1 MGSDVMWNHLC
12 RDPCAPLPLPM
23 MTDAE
28 QMDESKKTRKACD
41 QCRSRKVKCDGLPT
55 CTRCV
60 NKGFPC
66 TYNYVFKKRLRKKM
80 QEMVNQPKR
89 RRGRP
94 RKSSIVNSPLVSDR
108 DPAAEAAGP
117 ASSNNTST
125 SNLGSTS
132 GRYAGSLGAS
142 TPASTVGAGA
152 AAAVSA
158 QQYLPQPLPLPI
170 PMSTSVSAPL
180 GAAEATFPYPV
191 ANNTSFAG
199 AIPSY
204 DAGFYRNTVP
214 SNPLALSQLSGSPA
228 PAPAPAHATEQDS
241 SVEQRLQ
248 KMESMISLLLDKVSS
263 KSPRPSALSAA
274 NFGPSQ
280 AGTGGCAGALSLT
293 GVNLDASSAR
303 ATSDIAS
310 NSNSNTH
317 ASFTMNHNTF
327 SGSERSKANDSPQL
341 FESGCSSLTNP
352 ESLQKWVGLLMHTS
366 IFFLSPIGMKTLE
379 NKMENPEALAPLKQ
393 IVQVSTPC
401 ERKII
406 SIWTNPIYESQL
418 TPLPSRAN
426 IECLLQA
433 LSAPFFLLKVL
444 DVGYLKHLLRLYC
457 DFRDGLIPEPYF
469 SYSDYLLMNS
479 SLLVACLV
487 IEEFSEKA
495 LNGGG
500 PMPDFKSLREVSDNL
515 LDNALFYYS
524 RLSVISGG
532 VSSIVGS
539 LFLAF
544 YADSISLSR
553 AAYLISS
560 SAIRQA
566 QELGL
571 HIEETYRTLPQH
583 ERALRL
589 NIWWACYVFDRELCI
604 RWGQTP
610 VINDNDISAPPL
622 PGFEAYWSPNQTAEQ
637 GPSKRSIYHFEIQ
650 TLLEPLLENPSSSI
664 DLEQYISTDYA
675 FITAKVYDN
684 FLRAG
689 ALKNVSKKEAK
700 ERLIHTIAE
709 LDYWKESIPK
719 PIRPR
724 TKEDD
729 DKSFYEFIEKLTLTN
744 TMYSLHLMIMA
755 TSLHVRYHHV
765 KLMVF
770 RAYTKHCFVEYG
782 DRIDDELLSEPT
794 ISARNILHMSCVV
807 DSRFGNYVNYF
818 IFYPFNAFLSICG
831 LYILLEK
838 EPPDL
843 RSDLQLLIDSI
854 KLHFT
859 PFVSNKKHHEKGG
872 MVELVLKGMLYATYV
887 TCKSRFGDIPLEGL
901 EVLDDARAIAEGNKT
916 AAEIVCPVLNMIET
930 RVSPER
936 PLCKLP
942 YFYNQNPSLFITKD
956 DNSHSRESPL
966 HSASHSPIDRPS
978 QLSDIPILV
987 GNDTDRTPNVSFLL
1001 SPSHQ
1006 PTEGNIRL
1014 NPANATT
1021 VGFKAE
1027 GSEDKNPFLS
1037 NGAVKLDKDPEPDY
1051 FNMSDVNSKD
1061 TLFHNMLNIPN
1072 YFFDYLYEDT
1082 NNTALT
1088 GFP

>member
-1 MGSDVMWNHLC
+1 
-12 RDPCAPLPLPM
+12 
-23 MTDAE
+23 
-28 QMDESKKTRKACD
+28 
-41 QCRSRKVKCDGLPT
+41 
-55 CTRCV
+55 
-60 NKGFPC
+60 
-66 TYNYVFKKRLRKKM
+66 
-80 QEMVNQPKR
+80 
-89 RRGRP
+89 
-94 RKSSIVNSPLVSDR
+94 
-108 DPAAEAAGP
+108 
-117 ASSNNTST
+117 
-125 SNLGSTS
+125 
-132 GRYAGSLGAS
+132 
-142 TPASTVGAGA
+142 
-152 AAAVSA
+152 
-158 QQYLPQPLPLPI
+158 
-170 PMSTSVSAPL
+170 
-180 GAAEATFPYPV
+180 
-191 ANNTSFAG
+191 
-199 AIPSY
+199 
-204 DAGFYRNTVP
+204 
-214 SNPLALSQLSGSPA
+214 
-228 PAPAPAHATEQDS
+228 
-241 SVEQRLQ
+241 
-248 KMESMISLLLDKVSS
+248 ME
-263 KSPRPSALSAA
+263 
-274 NFGPSQ
+274 
-280 AGTGGCAGALSLT
+280 
-293 GVNLDASSAR
+293 
-303 ATSDIAS
+303 
-310 NSNSNTH
+310 H
-317 ASFTMNHNTF
+317 
-327 SGSERSKANDSPQL
+327 
-341 FESGCSSLTNP
+341 
-352 ESLQKWVGLLMHTS
+352 
-366 IFFLSPIGMKTLE
+366 
-379 NKMENPEALAPLKQ
+379 PEALAPLKQ

-444 DVGYLKHLLRLYC
+444 DMGYLKHLLQLYS

-479 SLLVACLV
+479 SLLVACL
-487 IEEFSEKA
+487 ILEEFSEKA
-495 LNGGG
+495 LDGGAI
-500 PMPDFKSLREVSDNL
+500 MPDFESLREVSDNL
-515 LDNALFYYS
+515 LDNSLFYYS

-532 VSSIVGS
+532 MSSIVGS

-622 PGFEAYWSPNQTAEQ
+622 PGFEAYWSPNETGEN

-664 DLEQYISTDYA
+664 DLEQYITTDYA

-689 ALKNVSKKEAK
+689 ALKNVSKKEAR
-700 ERLIHTIAE
+700 ERLIETIAE

-729 DKSFYEFIEKLTLTN
+729 DRSFYEFIEKLTLTN

-782 DRIDDELLSEPT
+782 DQIDDELLSEPT
-794 ISARNILHMSCVV
+794 ISARNILRMSCVV

-887 TCKSRFGDIPLEGL
+887 TCKSRFGEIPLEGL
-901 EVLDDARAIAEGNKT
+901 EVLDDVRAIAEGNKT
-916 AAEIVCPVLNMIET
+916 AAEMVCPVLNQIET

-942 YFYNQNPSLFITKD
+942 YYNQNPSAFVTKGGNT
-956 DNSHSRESPL
+956 NSLASPL
-966 HSASHSPIDRPS
+966 HSASHSPIDRPN
-978 QLSDIPILV
+978 QLSNIPILV
-987 GNDTDRTPNVSFLL
+987 SNDTDRTPNVSFLL
-1001 SPSHQ
+1001 SSSHQ
-1006 PTEGNIRL
+1006 PVEGNIQL

-1021 VGFKAE
+1021 TGFKAE
-1027 GSEDKNPFLS
+1027 DPEDKNPFLS
-1037 NGAVKLDKDPEPDY
+1037 NGAAKLDKVSEPDY
-1051 FNMSDVNSKD
+1051 LNVNDVNSKD

-1072 YFFDYLYEDT
+1072 YFFDYLCEDT